1 MEQSPSWEANRFSA
15 SQEIPHILWNNPKV
29 HYRTHKCPSPVPI
42 LSQLHPVHT
51 PTSYFLKIH
60 LNIILPSTPGSPKWS
75 LSLRFPPSKPCI
87 RLSSSPYELHAPPI
101 SFFSVLSTYKC
112 SQGLFLRLV
121 TNELRGCGRKL
132 HLVGSCLEGMRKTTE
147 EFIQRSHELTTSWV
161 GTTSGTRW
169 REKVSFLEATDCV
182 SLLATLNDKTLES
195 QTDDDVVRCC
205 EYGVEWRHFLN
216 RKLTKKRFQ
225 KDSVLPGCV
234 SEGDFWKE
242 SGAVPSCSRAEK

>member
-1 MEQSPSWEANRFSA
+1 MVCWCWQDTPNVLAHTHVSLHHSAYHNPTCNCLGLNQCLLTEMPVPNSFAHFVSHFCNFIFVCKVLLSNYTYLLTYLLTPYSRVLLEKLTGFAA

-169 REKVSFLEATDCV
+169 RE
-182 SLLATLNDKTLES
+182 
-195 QTDDDVVRCC
+195 
-205 EYGVEWRHFLN
+205 
-216 RKLTKKRFQ
+216 
-225 KDSVLPGCV
+225 
-234 SEGDFWKE
+234 
-242 SGAVPSCSRAEK
+242 